1 MDNMNIT
8 NQPIIIAGMHR
19 SGTSLLSKV
28 LIDMNINMGH
38 YLDVNNESKFFQR
51 LNRWIL
57 SCIGSSW
64 DAPKTLVDIN
74 SEDLKIIENKLL
86 KSLQSKTTSSIY
98 FGLRKSIFNHSF
110 SNIEYNW
117 GWKDPSN
124 TFTLPV
130 WLNIFKKAKVIY
142 VLRHPL
148 DVSNSL
154 LKRNNFLKRKDHNN
168 SFPNLFSKYLSILS
182 ISKGGVSCSFNINN
196 IDDCL
201 SLYNNYYNEIIKLS
215 KTYNILFIKYEDL
228 ILDTSESISQLSE
241 FLEKDFNKELL
252 IQVNKYINKERVY
265 AFKNSSFK
273 YSKELLKNNIY
284 NEN

>member
-228 ILDTSESISQLSE
+228 ILDTSKSISQLSE

>member
-228 ILDTSESISQLSE
+228 ILDTSKSISQLSE
-241 FLEKDFNKELL
+241 FLEEDFNKELL